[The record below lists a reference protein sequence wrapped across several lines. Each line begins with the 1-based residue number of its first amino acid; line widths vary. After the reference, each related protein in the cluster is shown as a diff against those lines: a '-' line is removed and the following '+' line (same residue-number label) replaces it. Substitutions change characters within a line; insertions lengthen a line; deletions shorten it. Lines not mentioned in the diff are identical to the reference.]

1 MSIIKGFY
9 TVFHLRPK
17 GIFINSM
24 QPMTC
29 LWLITYQIVYD
40 LDHPNSG
47 NSFLVSCI
55 EHKTENLVL
64 IINYCK
70 NLDTANNFD
79 TGHKQISSCSYHLL
93 LLL

>member
-24 QPMTC
+24 QPMTR

-47 NSFLVSCI
+47 NTDQGFLALNI
-55 EHKTENLVL
+55 RQK
-64 IINYCK
+64 I
-70 NLDTANNFD
+70 
-79 TGHKQISSCSYHLL
+79 
-93 LLL
+93 